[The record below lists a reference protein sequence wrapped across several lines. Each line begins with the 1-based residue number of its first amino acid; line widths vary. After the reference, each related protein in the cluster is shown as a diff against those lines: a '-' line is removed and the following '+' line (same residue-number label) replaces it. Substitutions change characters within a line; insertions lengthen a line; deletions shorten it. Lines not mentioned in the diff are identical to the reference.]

1 MALHTEALES
11 LESLETMYQEHN
23 LQHYAAKQ
31 KIPLLEDDVCI
42 VYRGVAQIQTFD
54 YSGDESVV
62 GLIGPM
68 MPFSR
73 AFTDL
78 DAYYVHALTDVDLLR
93 FSWRDVQKSPTLA
106 MKMNHL
112 LVRRLQQAEIF
123 LTLRNKNK
131 LDDRLLS
138 LLIFLAREFGKE
150 GPEGIRIDVRLTHQ
164 QIANIVGT
172 TRVTVTRLIG
182 EFKRTSLLVSKG
194 RTRYLCLRRDLLT
207 LA

>member
-1 MALHTEALES
+1 MALHTDATGALES
-11 LESLETMYQEHN
+11 LEAMYQEHN

-42 VYRGVAQIQTFD
+42 VYRGVAQIQTFH
-54 YSGDESVV
+54 YSGDESVI

-68 MPFSR
+68 MSFSK

-78 DAYYVHALTDVDLLR
+78 EAYFVHALTDVDLLR
-93 FSWRDVQKSPTLA
+93 FSWRDVQKFPMLA
-106 MKMNHL
+106 LEMNQL
-112 LVRRLQQAEIF
+112 LVRRLQQSEIL

-131 LDDRLLS
+131 LDERLLR

-150 GPEGIRIDVRLTHQ
+150 SSEGVRIDISLTHQ

-182 EFKRTSLLVSKG
+182 EFKRNSLLSKG
-194 RTRYLCLRRDLLT
+194 RTRYLCVRKDLLN